1 MADII
6 GAHKAGLQ
14 GILVK
19 TGKQSN
25 ICNKMYASE
34 GNRACISI
42 GAYVKGDERHLDG
55 RESTF
60 LAENFAHAAEIILKA
75 KKH

>member
-1 MADII
+1 M

-14 GILVK
+14 GVLVK
-19 TGKQSN
+19 TGKQF
-25 ICNKMYASE
+25 KYTSE
-34 GNRACISI
+34 GNYNYTRTSV
-42 GAYVKGDERHLDG
+42 GAYVKGDERRLDG

-75 KKH
+75 KKN